1 MTSSG
6 NEPSARRSRQP
17 QQGQGKKRQVLPP
30 ATSAIIVFAKAPVAG
45 QVKTRLCPPLTPDEA
60 ASLHGSLVLDI
71 LERCQLLKGY
81 DLILA
86 GTPSPHHP
94 FFRAMEA
101 RFKIPVWDQQGEDL
115 GARMAG
121 AFKQALDEG
130 RYRSVVVIGT
140 DIPGIHGPLLTSAL
154 KGLQDHDVVLG
165 PTVDGGYYL
174 IGLRS
179 PVPELFEKM
188 PWSTDQV
195 YACTKQKVQELG
207 LSLRVL
213 PTLRD
218 VDTVEDLDLFI
229 REAKDRQNQTF
240 SSRTKNVLQELATR
254 LTNRE

>member
-1 MTSSG
+1 MTPSG
-6 NEPSARRSRQP
+6 NNPAAGRSRP
-17 QQGQGKKRQVLPP
+17 LHQGHGERRRALPP
-30 ATSAIIVFAKAPVAG
+30 ASSAIIVFAKAPVAG

-71 LERCQLLKGY
+71 LERCQSLKGY
-81 DLILA
+81 DRILA

-121 AFKQALDEG
+121 VFKQALG
-130 RYRSVVVIGT
+130 APYRSVVVIGT
-140 DIPGIHGPLLTSAL
+140 DIPGINGPLLTAAV

-179 PVPELFEKM
+179 PVPDLFENM

-195 YACTKQKVQELG
+195 YARTKQKIQELG
-207 LSLRVL
+207 FTLKIL

-218 VDTVEDLDLFI
+218 FDTVEDLHLFI
-229 REAKDRQNQTF
+229 REAKDSQSQIF
-240 SSRTKNVLQELATR
+240 SSRTKYVLQELAKR

>member
-1 MTSSG
+1 MTPSG
-6 NEPSARRSRQP
+6 NNPAAGRSRP
-17 QQGQGKKRQVLPP
+17 LHQGHGERRRALPP
-30 ATSAIIVFAKAPVAG
+30 ASSAIIVFAKAPVAG

-71 LERCQLLKGY
+71 LERCQSLKGY
-81 DLILA
+81 DHILA
-86 GTPSPHHP
+86 GTPSLHHP

-121 AFKQALDEG
+121 VFKQALG
-130 RYRSVVVIGT
+130 APYRSVVVIGT
-140 DIPGIHGPLLTSAL
+140 DIPGINGPLLTAAV

-179 PVPELFEKM
+179 PVPDLFENI

-195 YACTKQKVQELG
+195 YARTKQKIQELG
-207 LSLRVL
+207 LSLKIL

-218 VDTVEDLDLFI
+218 LDTVEDLHLFI
-229 REAKDRQNQTF
+229 REAKDRQSQTF

-254 LTNRE
+254 LTNRD

>member
-1 MTSSG
+1 MTPSG
-6 NEPSARRSRQP
+6 NNPAVRRLRPSH
-17 QQGQGKKRQVLPP
+17 QGQGERRRSLPP

-71 LERCQLLKGY
+71 LERCQSLKGY
-81 DLILA
+81 DRILA

-121 AFKQALDEG
+121 VFKQALG
-130 RYRSVVVIGT
+130 APYRSAVVIGT

-179 PVPELFEKM
+179 PVPELFENM

-195 YACTKQKVQELG
+195 YERTKQRVQELG
-207 LSLRVL
+207 LSLKVL

-218 VDTVEDLDLFI
+218 FDTVEDLHLFI
-229 REAKDRQNQTF
+229 REARDRQNQIF
-240 SSRTKNVLQELATR
+240 SARTKNVLQELAAR

>member
-1 MTSSG
+1 MTPSG
-6 NEPSARRSRQP
+6 NDPAARRSRP
-17 QQGQGKKRQVLPP
+17 PHQGHGERRRSLPP
-30 ATSAIIVFAKAPVAG
+30 TSSAIIVFAKAPIAG

-71 LERCQLLKGY
+71 LERCQSLKGY
-81 DLILA
+81 DRILA

-121 AFKQALDEG
+121 VFKQALG
-130 RYRSVVVIGT
+130 APYRSVVVIGT
-140 DIPGIHGPLLTSAL
+140 DIPGINGPLLTAAV

-179 PVPELFEKM
+179 PVPDLFENM

-195 YACTKQKVQELG
+195 YARTKQKIQELG
-207 LSLRVL
+207 FTLKIL

-218 VDTVEDLDLFI
+218 FDTVEDLQLFI
-229 REAKDRQNQTF
+229 REAKDSQSQIF
-240 SSRTKNVLQELATR
+240 SSRTKNVLQELAKR